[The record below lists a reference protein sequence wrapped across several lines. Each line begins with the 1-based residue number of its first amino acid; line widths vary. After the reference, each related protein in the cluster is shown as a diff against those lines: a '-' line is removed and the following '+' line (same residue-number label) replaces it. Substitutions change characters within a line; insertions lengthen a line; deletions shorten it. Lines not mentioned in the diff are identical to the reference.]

1 MELGALPRGLTQGG
15 FLHAAAAIL
24 CSEAG
29 SGPEL
34 GRQVLWKQLWP
45 QVSQAASL
53 LQICPPTGVLSP
65 DAPISPGF
73 TVAWE
78 RGKSPAMTQ

>member
-15 FLHAAAAIL
+15 FLQAAAAIL

-53 LQICPPTGVLSP
+53 LQICPPPESCPQMLPSVQVSLW
-65 DAPISPGF
+65 PGRE
-73 TVAWE
+73 E
-78 RGKSPAMTQ
+78 RAQ